1 MANADASLGLVGP
14 RRRPDLL
21 VVDRTSDEDDDRGD
35 RRDVG
40 EREEQEQRVP
50 VDAEARCRPL
60 TSPRMELRALDPIG
74 TALAP
79 ISRELIIP
87 LRTTSEQ
94 TKRSRAVNE
103 EGGSSEEEWK
113 EGGSEHGVDG
123 REDGRGYPA
132 REEEEEEEEGR
143 APGGGPHRCGARRG
157 QSAAA

>member
-14 RRRPDLL
+14 RRRPELL

-40 EREEQEQRVP
+40 ESEEQEQRVP

-79 ISRELIIP
+79 ISRELIIR

-94 TKRSRAVNE
+94 TKRSRAVK
-103 EGGSSEEEWK
+103 EEEWK

>member
-14 RRRPDLL
+14 RRRPELL

-40 EREEQEQRVP
+40 ESEEQEQRVP

-79 ISRELIIP
+79 ISRELIIR

-94 TKRSRAVNE
+94 TKRSRAVN
-103 EGGSSEEEWK
+103 EEEWK